1 MITQKVN
8 IVLHVP
14 ALNLHVPFLLFKEFL
29 CANTLLVGKPE
40 VKQRIFLAGVK
51 LFKCM
56 LNVLL
61 LLTSIYAS
69 ANTYYINSR
78 WGNDTQ
84 TGKTKDNAWQSFEN
98 LEKNKF
104 LPGDSILFAKGSS
117 YTGGFIFNNSGT
129 TEKPI
134 VFSNY
139 SVGADI
145 IITTPRE
152 KLEEIFIK
160 YGAGPLPS
168 FTNPDWNILNGNI
181 FQIHGSYI
189 IIDGLYFHHN
199 TNPPNSDHKNKNVQK
214 MGVIYFALGTDHN
227 IVRNCEFFH
236 SPVAIK
242 IKGSYNLVTHNYFH
256 DATDTMAHSWGP
268 IAIMIVKPHNEIC
281 YNRIENY
288 GSYGGPYGSDGGVV
302 ELDGVDDDFDGRDVN
317 IHHNISINNHGFVEL
332 AGRNVDSITV
342 AYNLSDDTN
351 QFIGGGSMK
360 NILVLNNTV
369 IRTREPNV
377 DRYVF
382 WTFNHDSTFIT
393 IRNNIFLLARDIKVF
408 GPFVKLQGHQ
418 RSMIGEQIHDHNL
431 YFSAN
436 NPDPV
441 GISLGE
447 GDMIADPL
455 FADINN
461 RNFRLSKDSPAVNA
475 ASQTV
480 YKNDL
485 DGYPV
490 PGKGL
495 ADMGAYEF

>member
-1 MITQKVN
+1 M
-8 IVLHVP
+8 
-14 ALNLHVPFLLFKEFL
+14 
-29 CANTLLVGKPE
+29 AN
-40 VKQRIFLAGVK
+40 
-51 LFKCM
+51 
-56 LNVLL
+56 N
-61 LLTSIYAS
+61 
-69 ANTYYINSR
+69 YYINSN
-78 WGNDTQ
+78 WGNDLN
-84 TGKTKDNAWQSFEN
+84 TGTTKNTPWKGFRN
-98 LEKNKF
+98 LEITNF

-117 YTGGFIFNNSGT
+117 YRGGFIFKSSGT
-129 TEKPI
+129 GDKPI

-139 SVGADI
+139 NAGVNVVT
-145 IITTPRE
+145 TTPRE
-152 KLEEIFIK
+152 KLESIFIK

-168 FTNPDWNILNGNI
+168 FTNPDWDVLKGNI

-189 IIDGLYFHHN
+189 IIDGFYFHDN

-214 MGVIYFALGTDHN
+214 MGAVYFALGANYNKVD
-227 IVRNCEFFH
+227 NCEFFH

-302 ELDGVDDDFDGRDVN
+302 ELDGVDDDFDGRDIN
-317 IHHNISINNHGFVEL
+317 IHHNISINNHGFLEL

-360 NILVLNNTV
+360 NIFVFNNTV

-393 IRNNIFLLARDIKVF
+393 IRNNIFVVASDIKVL
-408 GPFVKLQGHQ
+408 GPYIKPTGHK
-418 RSMIGEQIHDHNL
+418 RSMIGDQPHDHNL
-431 YFSAN
+431 YFSAG
-436 NPDPV
+436 NPDPI
-441 GISLGE
+441 GIEPGK
-447 GDMIADPL
+447 GDIIANPIFMD
-455 FADINN
+455 ARNE
-461 RNFRLSKDSPAVNA
+461 NFRLGKKSPAINKGVKLN
-475 ASQTV
+475 
-480 YKNDL
+480 YPHDL

-490 PGKGL
+490 PRNGL
-495 ADMGAYEF
+495 TDIGAYEF